1 MYSQITLIAL
11 IIFLNDV
18 DQFKY
23 LLTEDGLN
31 KLLYSHS
38 IEYYM
43 VIKSSNADLYYNEV
57 YDKLI

>member
-11 IIFLNDV
+11 IIFLNDL

-31 KLLYSHS
+31 KLLYSHP

-43 VIKSSNADLYYNEV
+43 VIKSSNADLYCNEV

>member
-11 IIFLNDV
+11 IIFLNDL

-31 KLLYSHS
+31 KLLYSHP
-38 IEYYM
+38 IEHYM
-43 VIKSSNADLYYNEV
+43 VIKSSNADLYCNEV